1 MRKSDKSDLRGD
13 TGTPGSTEANQLKKN
28 ALTRRERYAGTGSG
42 VPVRP
47 SRALQAYAALIKSV
61 CKVTAIKIFEFFCAL
76 WLERNRVAGIPS
88 RSSCRMRPRGLGAQM
103 IIDLDSWEA
112 GYADGRLGCGAA
124 CPEHHDEVSYSSGYR
139 EGRATRAGARM
150 KPPRLRRLQ
159 RFKGAFD
166 PVG

>member
-1 MRKSDKSDLRGD
+1 M
-13 TGTPGSTEANQLKKN
+13 EN
-28 ALTRRERYAGTGSG
+28 
-42 VPVRP
+42 
-47 SRALQAYAALIKSV
+47 I
-61 CKVTAIKIFEFFCAL
+61 EFFCAL
-76 WLERNRVAGIPS
+76 WLERNRAAGIPS
-88 RSSCRMRPRGLGAQM
+88 RSLCLNASSGTGAQM

-112 GYADGRLGCGAA
+112 GYADGRLGCGPA

>member
-1 MRKSDKSDLRGD
+1 
-13 TGTPGSTEANQLKKN
+13 
-28 ALTRRERYAGTGSG
+28 
-42 VPVRP
+42 
-47 SRALQAYAALIKSV
+47 
-61 CKVTAIKIFEFFCAL
+61 
-76 WLERNRVAGIPS
+76 
-88 RSSCRMRPRGLGAQM
+88 M

-112 GYADGRLGCGAA
+112 GYADGRLGCGPA

-159 RFKGAFD
+159 LFKGTFD

>member
-1 MRKSDKSDLRGD
+1 MLS
-13 TGTPGSTEANQLKKN
+13 
-28 ALTRRERYAGTGSG
+28 
-42 VPVRP
+42 
-47 SRALQAYAALIKSV
+47 SRAVHLIDESERNDYGL
-61 CKVTAIKIFEFFCAL
+61 A
-76 WLERNRVAGIPS
+76 ERNRDH
-88 RSSCRMRPRGLGAQM
+88 RCHTEL
-103 IIDLDSWEA
+103 II
-112 GYADGRLGCGAA
+112 GYADGRLGCGPA

>member
-1 MRKSDKSDLRGD
+1 MRGLDPRIHLLGIRIDRRPRGYREE
-13 TGTPGSTEANQLKKN
+13 GCSNASGRYPGQ
-28 ALTRRERYAGTGSG
+28 GSG
-42 VPVRP
+42 VSVLP
-47 SRALQAYAALIKSV
+47 SKGAPGFVALIKRV
-61 CKVTAIKIFEFFCAL
+61 RKVTAVENIEFFCAL

-88 RSSCRMRPRGLGAQM
+88 RSSCCMRPRGLGAQM

-112 GYADGRLGCGAA
+112 GYADGRLGCGPA

-139 EGRATRAGARM
+139 EGRATRAGTRM

>member
-13 TGTPGSTEANQLKKN
+13 TGGREALNQTNWKN
-28 ALTRRERYAGTGSG
+28 ALTRPGRYAGTGSG
-42 VPVRP
+42 VSVLP
-47 SRALQAYAALIKSV
+47 SRALQTFVALIK
-61 CKVTAIKIFEFFCAL
+61 CIRNVTLIENIEFFCAL
-76 WLERNRVAGIPS
+76 WLERNRAAGIPS
-88 RSSCRMRPRGLGAQM
+88 RSSCCMRPRGLGAHM

-112 GYADGRLGCGAA
+112 GYADGRLGCGA

-139 EGRATRAGARM
+139 EGRATRAGTRM

>member
-1 MRKSDKSDLRGD
+1 VLRVF
-13 TGTPGSTEANQLKKN
+13 A
-28 ALTRRERYAGTGSG
+28 
-42 VPVRP
+42 V
-47 SRALQAYAALIKSV
+47 LIKRV
-61 CKVTAIKIFEFFCAL
+61 RKVTAIKNIEFFCAL
-76 WLERNRVAGIPS
+76 WLERNRAAGIPS
-88 RSSCRMRPRGLGAQM
+88 RSSCRMRSRGTGARM

-112 GYADGRLGCGAA
+112 GYADGRLGCGPA

-139 EGRATRAGARM
+139 EGRATRGGARM

>member
-1 MRKSDKSDLRGD
+1 
-13 TGTPGSTEANQLKKN
+13 
-28 ALTRRERYAGTGSG
+28 
-42 VPVRP
+42 
-47 SRALQAYAALIKSV
+47 
-61 CKVTAIKIFEFFCAL
+61 
-76 WLERNRVAGIPS
+76 
-88 RSSCRMRPRGLGAQM
+88 MRPRGLGAHM

-112 GYADGRLGCGAA
+112 GYADGRLVCGPA

>member
-1 MRKSDKSDLRGD
+1 
-13 TGTPGSTEANQLKKN
+13 
-28 ALTRRERYAGTGSG
+28 
-42 VPVRP
+42 
-47 SRALQAYAALIKSV
+47 
-61 CKVTAIKIFEFFCAL
+61 
-76 WLERNRVAGIPS
+76 
-88 RSSCRMRPRGLGAQM
+88 M

-139 EGRATRAGARM
+139 EGRATRAGTRM

>member
-1 MRKSDKSDLRGD
+1 MVRTSTCSGCSDTSSGQRSQGPRADATWTVCWAGLRCF
-13 TGTPGSTEANQLKKN
+13 GTSKQGAPGFSRPDKACPQSYC
-28 ALTRRERYAGTGSG
+28 RREYRIFLRIVA
-42 VPVRP
+42 
-47 SRALQAYAALIKSV
+47 RAQQ
-61 CKVTAIKIFEFFCAL
+61 
-76 WLERNRVAGIPS
+76 
-88 RSSCRMRPRGLGAQM
+88 SCRNSVAVIVSYACSGTGAQM

-112 GYADGRLGCGAA
+112 GYADGRLGCGPA
-124 CPEHHDEVSYSSGYR
+124 CPENHDEVSYSSGYR

>member
-1 MRKSDKSDLRGD
+1 MR
-13 TGTPGSTEANQLKKN
+13 TGGW
-28 ALTRRERYAGTGSG
+28 
-42 VPVRP
+42 V
-47 SRALQAYAALIKSV
+47 AA
-61 CKVTAIKIFEFFCAL
+61 
-76 WLERNRVAGIPS
+76 
-88 RSSCRMRPRGLGAQM
+88 
-103 IIDLDSWEA
+103 
-112 GYADGRLGCGAA
+112 AA

>member
-1 MRKSDKSDLRGD
+1 MDGIQGKAPVFGYFAPGVCRSDKACLQSYCQRKYRIFLR
-13 TGTPGSTEANQLKKN
+13 TVARAQQTCRNSVAVMVL
-28 ALTRRERYAGTGSG
+28 YASSG
-42 VPVRP
+42 
-47 SRALQAYAALIKSV
+47 
-61 CKVTAIKIFEFFCAL
+61 
-76 WLERNRVAGIPS
+76 AGA
-88 RSSCRMRPRGLGAQM
+88 RM

-112 GYADGRLGCGAA
+112 GYADGRLGCGPA

-139 EGRATRAGARM
+139 EGRATRAGTRM